1 MNQGNYSSTQD
12 IPTKNWN
19 AIGYNTGV
27 EYKDNSK
34 SHQDKNSGPGYYPEQ
49 EHKKTDYTWEKD
61 KVMNS
66 STRQVIERDCDEE
79 SIGTLVIDEDNDK
92 NDSFL
97 GNPSIFNK
105 VKIWKENANMRMSM
119 KKEISHLE
127 LKRHRIEFEDSAHD
141 LNRSGLQFELMQ
153 KLNGEDFTQGKRNKC
168 QSLLKELV
176 NIEDG
181 YLYQGPEMR
190 NLMKIMSVIKKTKL
204 TMEPKMNYIE
214 EKIMLNGKNYQFKCF
229 NGYLGDQL
237 KSEAIHKMVD
247 KRIMNALLEAEG
259 YDSSKED
266 LGGRYRQCT
275 TLKVWCSIL
284 RGREENKPKV
294 AGDLLNSFDESQWEE
309 EDLNINS
316 TELGSESQRIV
327 QQRYFPLGMDLE
339 HMKTNFPNT
348 YNLNITMCLQILL
361 IEYTKNQGSWRETPS
376 NGLISIFQEDK
387 PFEYKEFSIDL
398 DLENT
403 KHTFRIQKQN
413 NVSIDSTPDLRILLS
428 AGYLNNRGRLR
439 KYEKKAKEIIIGQR
453 VIKQSKNIAV
463 RPGWRRIRTYVDI
476 IKHTEKGT
484 RSKLDFTIED
494 MKPEE
499 RSEQNCRCQET
510 VHAQICYSEE
520 FYDRSRLTHRR
531 DNVVEDLNPWVNNEM
546 ILKKGV
552 NPAMN
557 SYSVNSNRP
566 LVPSEPGAIVSS
578 TPHKKTGLF
587 CGTTNRL
594 FRDKIME
601 KHGDRDLT
609 RIIEKEINQLPE
621 RLSNKAMIGEQIEE
635 EIRRGYNTVACY
647 IAGNPV
653 VAPSMFTSF
662 EKFGDVTESTEKWKV
677 KDTEQLVG
685 VIYED
690 LKSWKEICCPWCFGV
705 MMKKE
710 FKNHY
715 LEQHKDSMILMN
727 TCDLIR
733 SNHRSYI
740 SFILFLIICLEDKVK
755 IFYS

>member
-1 MNQGNYSSTQD
+1 
-12 IPTKNWN
+12 
-19 AIGYNTGV
+19 
-27 EYKDNSK
+27 
-34 SHQDKNSGPGYYPEQ
+34 
-49 EHKKTDYTWEKD
+49 
-61 KVMNS
+61 
-66 STRQVIERDCDEE
+66 
-79 SIGTLVIDEDNDK
+79 
-92 NDSFL
+92 
-97 GNPSIFNK
+97 
-105 VKIWKENANMRMSM
+105 
-119 KKEISHLE
+119 
-127 LKRHRIEFEDSAHD
+127 
-141 LNRSGLQFELMQ
+141 
-153 KLNGEDFTQGKRNKC
+153 
-168 QSLLKELV
+168 
-176 NIEDG
+176 
-181 YLYQGPEMR
+181 
-190 NLMKIMSVIKKTKL
+190 
-204 TMEPKMNYIE
+204 
-214 EKIMLNGKNYQFKCF
+214 
-229 NGYLGDQL
+229 
-237 KSEAIHKMVD
+237 
-247 KRIMNALLEAEG
+247 
-259 YDSSKED
+259 
-266 LGGRYRQCT
+266 
-275 TLKVWCSIL
+275 
-284 RGREENKPKV
+284 
-294 AGDLLNSFDESQWEE
+294 
-309 EDLNINS
+309 
-316 TELGSESQRIV
+316 
-327 QQRYFPLGMDLE
+327 
-339 HMKTNFPNT
+339 
-348 YNLNITMCLQILL
+348 MCLQILL

-413 NVSIDSTPDLRILLS
+413 NVSIDASPDLRILLS

-484 RSKLDFTIED
+484 RSELDFTIED

-755 IFYS
+755 IFYSEEMNRLKQRIDSQNCEREIHSKAPGYEELKRTHDLFVMKHFEKEKSWTDEVAILKEQLKTMTTQTRKTKNEDMKNTKLKNEIRAKENEIMEIKEKLKNVEEQNNEKIKIQEQTNERIRDVDNDKSHYENKIKELERKYREEKIKNAELTRRINALEMEKVEL